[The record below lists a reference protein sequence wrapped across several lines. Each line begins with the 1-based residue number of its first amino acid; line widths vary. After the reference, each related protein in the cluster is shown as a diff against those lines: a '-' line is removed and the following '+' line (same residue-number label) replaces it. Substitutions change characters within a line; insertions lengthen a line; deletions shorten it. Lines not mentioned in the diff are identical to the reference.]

1 MAATTD
7 DAAARAGGLRA
18 SLAGKLHP
26 DGPMLNIV
34 GVADAGSVHTHKWA
48 NYLVEHGH
56 HVHLLS
62 YAAVPTRPRG
72 LDPRVSIAAW
82 SLPNLHVKR
91 FWITL
96 RALRRLRAAIRQQRA
111 DLVHAHY
118 LGTGAWYAALAGHH
132 PLAVSVMGGGDVL
145 GTSWRP
151 RSIAERLLS
160 PFALRRADLVLCWSK
175 NLARVVLPLLRA
187 DSPVE
192 VLVGGVDQTI
202 FTRQDDVLAV
212 RRRLGLEPGDFV
224 ILSPRLFWPRQNIE
238 TIVRAL
244 PEVLSRQPR
253 ARLVLIKY
261 RADAYPEHEAQVER
275 LIDDLGV
282 RDAVRS
288 LPQIPNR
295 EMPTYYSAADCTV
308 SIPSTDGTP
317 MTVMESLACGTPAV
331 IGDLDDYDPEIFV
344 HGQTVVR
351 VPVADEAGLAAGIL
365 ALATSRE
372 LRERIAHLGRQM
384 AAQRADY
391 QAEMS
396 RLERL
401 YGQLVRRVS

>member
-1 MAATTD
+1 
-7 DAAARAGGLRA
+7 
-18 SLAGKLHP
+18 
-26 DGPMLNIV
+26 MLNIV
-34 GVADAGSVHTHKWA
+34 GIADAQSVHTHKWA
-48 NYLVEHGH
+48 NYLVERGH

-62 YAAVPTRPRG
+62 YAPVPTPRPQG
-72 LDPRVSIAAW
+72 LDPRVSIADW

-96 RALRRLRAAIRQQRA
+96 RALHRLRAAIRQQRA

-132 PLAVSVMGGGDVL
+132 PLVASVMGGGDVQ
-145 GTSWRP
+145 GTAWRP
-151 RSIAERLLS
+151 RAITERLLS

-175 NLARVVLPLLRA
+175 NLARVVRPLLRA
-187 DSPVE
+187 GAPAE
-192 VLVGGVDQTI
+192 VLVGGVDQTL
-202 FTRQDDVLAV
+202 FTRHHDVAAV

-238 TIVRAL
+238 TVVRAM
-244 PEVLSRQPR
+244 PEILARQPR

-261 RADAYPEHEAQVER
+261 QADSYPDHEVRVER
-275 LIDDLGV
+275 LIDELGV
-282 RDAVRS
+282 RGAVRS

-295 EMPTYYSAADCTV
+295 EMPAYYSASDCTV

-331 IGDLDDYDPEIFV
+331 ISDLDDYDPEIFV

-351 VPVADEAGLAAGIL
+351 VPVADPAGLAAGIL
-365 ALATSRE
+365 TLAASSD
-372 LRERIAHLGRQM
+372 LRERIACRGRQM
-384 AAQRADY
+384 AAERADY
-391 QAEMS
+391 QAEMA
-396 RLERL
+396 RLEKL
-401 YGQLVRRVS
+401 YEQLVRQRP